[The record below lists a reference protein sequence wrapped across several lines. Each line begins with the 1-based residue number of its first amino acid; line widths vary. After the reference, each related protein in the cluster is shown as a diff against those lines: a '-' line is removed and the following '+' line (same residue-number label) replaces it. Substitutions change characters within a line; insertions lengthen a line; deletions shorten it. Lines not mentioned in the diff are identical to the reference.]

1 MSELKTYLFLLQG
14 GDNKK
19 LTDSYVAVKQ
29 AHINDIIAKKTERV
43 NNYGVIFTTDM
54 DWIDV
59 NEKLGMK
66 KGEHY
71 LIIELNKNFESD
83 SISGVFPDT
92 NIDEIKALNLENLK
106 DSAEW
111 LERELSKAVRSEN
124 YEMAAKIRIEI
135 DKKKNKFE
143 D

>member
-29 AHINDIIAKKTERV
+29 AHINEIIADKTERV
-43 NNYGVIFTTDM
+43 NNYGVLFTTKM
-54 DWIDV
+54 DWIEV
-59 NEKLGMK
+59 NDKLKMK
-66 KGEHY
+66 QGEHY
-71 LIIELNKNFESD
+71 LLIELSENFKSD

-92 NIDEIKALNLENLK
+92 NIDEIKSLNLENLK

-111 LERELSKAVRSEN
+111 LKKELDKAVDCEN
-124 YEMAAKIRIEI
+124 YERAAKLKKEI
-135 DKKKNKFE
+135 DKKENKFE